1 MKCGPAPRGPSKKG
15 RFCFLWGITSIQST
29 VCTEQNNYQATIT
42 IRYHIAEVPYY
53 DNVHCIRLARLRLCW
68 LVLGHCHVHLWGGHL
83 ITIDNCSADLLCR
96 GSSSSPQH
104 YTNYTA
110 LYNIHY
116 SSNDVNTF
124 NTFNTANTANIL
136 NLYVGSTVSFSKDD
150 FSQGAVN

>member
-1 MKCGPAPRGPSKKG
+1 MKCGPARGPRGPSKKG

-96 GSSSSPQH
+96 AHHPRHNTTLTTLH
-104 YTNYTA
+104 YTTYITPVMM
-110 LYNIHY
+110 
-116 SSNDVNTF
+116 S
-124 NTFNTANTANIL
+124 IL
-136 NLYVGSTVSFSKDD
+136 SILPILPIFWIFMSDLVFFGI
-150 FSQGAVN
+150 